1 MKSDRL
7 ENMFKGWFVGNFTPT
22 VLSTEACEVALKEYK
37 AGDKEEAHYHKVAT
51 EITLIVSGKVKMN
64 EKVWSDGDII
74 RLEPNEITNFEALT
88 DTLTVV
94 VKTPGA
100 QDDKYVV

>member
-1 MKSDRL
+1 
-7 ENMFKGWFVGNFTPT
+7 MFKGWFVGNFTPT

>member
-37 AGDKEEAHYHKVAT
+37 AGDKEEAHYHKIAT